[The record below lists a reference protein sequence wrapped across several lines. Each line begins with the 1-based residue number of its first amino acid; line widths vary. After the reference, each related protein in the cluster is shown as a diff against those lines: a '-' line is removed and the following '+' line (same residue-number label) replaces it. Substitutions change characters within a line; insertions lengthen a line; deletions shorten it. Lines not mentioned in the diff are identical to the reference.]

1 MINGKPKSIILY
13 HGREIDCQ
21 NALRSEFRKLLIE
34 ADLAGWSE
42 FDSLGALYSL
52 VQEAIN
58 EGDTRSE
65 MEIADLVNRES
76 IMH

>member
-21 NALRSEFRKLLIE
+21 NALRSEFKKLLLE
-34 ADLAGWSE
+34 AELAGWSE

-52 VQEAIN
+52 VEEAIN

-65 MEIADLVNRES
+65 VEIADMVNAES
-76 IMH
+76 ITH